1 MQDGKIRYFFKK
13 VYVFWTVL
21 IFGSLALE
29 IYIEYGHVE
38 KTVLNEAQSNIK
50 KDFMFRNWIASH
62 GGVYV
67 PITDQTPS
75 NKYLL
80 NIPEKDIETPSGK
93 KLTLMNPAYALSH
106 MMKYYSQAYEIK
118 GRTVSLDFVNPKN
131 EPDAWEKEQ
140 LKVLEKTKKPFYEIT
155 DLNNIEY
162 LRYISPMMV
171 AHECVQCHT
180 NYKIGDVRGGISISI
195 PTQKYYEE
203 LYSKI
208 LLFMI
213 LHIIILAIGFL
224 AIRVTLVQTIKWAKE
239 NSDYKNKL
247 REANQNL
254 EKRVQDAISE
264 LRSKDD
270 ILMKQS
276 KNAAMGEMIANIA
289 HQWRQPLDSLG
300 LTIQDI
306 AEAQEYGE
314 LTPEYIDKTIKK
326 SMSIIYKMSDTIND
340 FGNFFKPDKEATQF
354 FIFDVI
360 SEVKEIVGSSLKNKG
375 ITLEIIGEKNVRI
388 FGYKNEFSHALL
400 NILSNAKDAFEELK
414 EKVGKKIT
422 IVIEKNQGH
431 VILKIRDNA
440 GGIPRDII
448 DKIFEPYFTTKEKTN
463 GTGIGLYMSKTI
475 IEKNMGGELRA
486 SNIEDG
492 AEFAIVIPTV
502 NNNH

>member
-1 MQDGKIRYFFKK
+1 MQEGKIRYFFKK
-13 VYVFWTVL
+13 VYIFWAIL

-29 IYIEYGHVE
+29 IYIEYSYVE
-38 KTVLNEAQSNIK
+38 KTVLNEAQSNVK

-62 GGVYV
+62 GGVYAPV
-67 PITDQTPS
+67 TEQTPS

-80 NIPEKDIETPSGK
+80 NIPERDIETPSGK

-106 MMKYYSQAYEIK
+106 MMKYYSQTNEIK
-118 GRTVSLDFVNPKN
+118 GRTVSLGFVNPEN

-140 LKVLEKTKKPFYEIT
+140 LKILEKTKKPFYEIT
-155 DLNNIEY
+155 VLDNKRH

-171 AHECVQCHT
+171 THECMQCHA
-180 NYKIGDVRGGISISI
+180 NHKIGDVRGGISISI

-203 LYSKI
+203 FYSRM
-208 LLFMI
+208 LLFIVFHIVI
-213 LHIIILAIGFL
+213 LIIGFL
-224 AIRVTLVQTIKWAKE
+224 AIKITLLQTIKWAKE

-247 REANQNL
+247 REANQDL
-254 EKRVQDAISE
+254 EKKVQEAISE

-314 LTPEYIDKTIKK
+314 LTPEYIDKTVKK

-375 ITLEIIGEKNVRI
+375 IALEITGEKDMRI

-400 NILSNAKDAFEELK
+400 NIISNAKDAFENLK
-414 EKVGKKIT
+414 EKAGKKIT
-422 IVIEKNQGH
+422 IAIEKNQEN

-475 IEKNMGGELRA
+475 IEKNMGGELSA

-492 AEFAIVIPTV
+492 AEFTIAIPSV